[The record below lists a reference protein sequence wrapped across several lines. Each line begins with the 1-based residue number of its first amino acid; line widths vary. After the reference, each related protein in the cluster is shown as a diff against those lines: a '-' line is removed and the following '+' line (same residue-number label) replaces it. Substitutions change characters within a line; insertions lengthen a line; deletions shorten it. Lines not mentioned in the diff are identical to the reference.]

1 MLMNIYLTVVYI
13 FILLYTP
20 LSFFQLFRL
29 ITLKLRKDHN
39 YKRKKNKS
47 NRKIITL
54 LVTNGANPGVAS
66 EMIQKVK
73 SYNLNF
79 NEIYVIKEQ
88 YDKNKY
94 GCKEIVVPKNYN
106 TKNGSRTKERALQYS
121 IEWLKREGLVS
132 NKIFLLHLDDDSV
145 VSKDYIEYIK
155 DMPYDAGQ
163 GIIRLKSYGKHLFS
177 TLADMIRPSDC
188 DIYCKYFNSRGKPKA
203 VHGEGLVIRSDI
215 EYEIGWDY
223 ATYCGEDFLM
233 GQKIVDKGFRFGYIP
248 YDIYISP
255 PLNTKDFYKQRRR
268 WMYGV
273 LWSLNLLPDKKMTA
287 FLLYRYAIGWTGFFG
302 VFLLITGLILRPN
315 INLFFGILGLTNLI
329 SYFLVYQQGVI
340 DTDKR
345 YIPIMLILQLPI
357 AIYEGGTFIYATL
370 KKPDRTKFEVIKKA

>member
-188 DIYCKYFNSRGKPKA
+188 DIYCKYFNSKGKPKA

-248 YDIYISP
+248 YDIYIYHHLSIQKISI
-255 PLNTKDFYKQRRR
+255 NKDVGGC
-268 WMYGV
+268 M
-273 LWSLNLLPDKKMTA
+273 
-287 FLLYRYAIGWTGFFG
+287 GFFG
-302 VFLLITGLILRPN
+302 L
-315 INLFFGILGLTNLI
+315 
-329 SYFLVYQQGVI
+329 
-340 DTDKR
+340 
-345 YIPIMLILQLPI
+345 
-357 AIYEGGTFIYATL
+357 
-370 KKPDRTKFEVIKKA
+370 